1 MKEIKETW
9 ILLPIKQK
17 WEITHVSSTHFDE
30 INFISDDLQLLR
42 KIIRVK
48 SDTPIL
54 TNESYLDTIKKFFYA
69 HKYEYVI
76 TKWGKKWS

>member
-1 MKEIKETW
+1 MDIVTNKTKMRN
-9 ILLPIKQK
+9 
-17 WEITHVSSTHFDE
+17 VSSTHFDE

-54 TNESYLDTIKKFFYA
+54 TNESCLDTIKKFFYA
-69 HKYEYVI
+69 HKYEYMI